1 MKKQIN
7 CKEVVWELFTLTA
20 AVAIIAAAVYFFLV
34 PSHASVSSIS
44 GLGIILTNFIP
55 LPLSVITMVLNVVLL
70 IIGFITCGREFGTKT
85 VYTSILLPVFIGIF
99 ERIFPNIGSLT
110 KTQELD
116 VLCYVL
122 VVSVGLSILFNMNAS
137 SGGLDIVA
145 KIMNK
150 YLHIELG
157 KAMSLAGM
165 CVALSAALVYD
176 KKTVVLSVLGTYFNG
191 MVVDHFIFGQNL
203 KRRVC
208 IITKYEEELRN
219 FILHELHSGATIYD
233 AIGAYNL
240 DKRHEIITIVDKNE
254 YQKLMNYIN
263 NLDPKAFVTVY
274 TVADMRYQLLS
285 FDENLISDT
294 LGLLFPAS
302 VIGFIIGI
310 VTPPFFVHY
319 YNRILYIYKPI
330 YEISKNNTLHLSH
343 KKRRQEF

>member
-191 MVVDHFIFGQNL
+191 IVVDHFIFGQNL

-208 IITKYEEELRN
+208 IITKYEEELRK
-219 FILHELHSGATIYD
+219 FILYELHSGATIYD

-240 DKRHEIITIVDKNE
+240 DKKHEIITIVDKNE

-263 NLDPKAFVTVY
+263 NLDPKAFITVY
-274 TVADMRYQLLS
+274 TVADMRYQLKVL
-285 FDENLISDT
+285 ENEERS
-294 LGLLFPAS
+294 
-302 VIGFIIGI
+302 
-310 VTPPFFVHY
+310 
-319 YNRILYIYKPI
+319 
-330 YEISKNNTLHLSH
+330 
-343 KKRRQEF
+343 

>member
-233 AIGAYNL
+233 VIGAYNL

-254 YQKLMNYIN
+254 YQKLMDYIN
-263 NLDPKAFVTVY
+263 NLDPKAFITVY
-274 TVADMRYQLLS
+274 TVADMRYQQKVL
-285 FDENLISDT
+285 ENEERS
-294 LGLLFPAS
+294 
-302 VIGFIIGI
+302 
-310 VTPPFFVHY
+310 
-319 YNRILYIYKPI
+319 
-330 YEISKNNTLHLSH
+330 
-343 KKRRQEF
+343 